1 MVFVGGTDE
10 HGVPITLTAE
20 REGKTPREVVDHWY
34 AHMKE
39 TFDRFGVS
47 FDNFSRTSTPLH
59 AANTQLF
66 YEKLKEGGYVSE
78 AESKQM
84 YSPTEGR
91 FLPDRYVEGTC
102 PVCGYKEAR
111 GDQCDNCGSWYEAY
125 ELIEPHS
132 KITGGPVEV
141 RETTHLY
148 LDLPKFT
155 DRLKAWVSGQDHW
168 RDSVR
173 NFVLGMIGGGLERRP
188 ITRDIAWGVPVP
200 EPGFEDKRFY
210 VWFDAPIGYVSS
222 TMEWAE
228 NVGEPDRWRE
238 YWQEGDTK
246 LVHFI
251 GKDNT
256 VFHAVVW
263 PAMLM
268 GVGEGGDEPYVL
280 PYDVAANEFMNLEV
294 VVDGEPRAMQ
304 MSTSRNLAVWLHEAL
319 DRFPADLLRFYLA
332 SILPETGDVVFS
344 WREFQSRVNS
354 DLIGTLGNYVNR
366 TLSFTEKYFDGSL
379 PRPENLSDEAREVFE
394 DFKELE
400 ARYERRMYAQRPR
413 DAFGS
418 FSRWGG
424 APTASSTPRP
434 LEEPQGGPGRG
445 PRRPLRLRGPA
456 RLYRLP
462 RLALRPRSD
471 GDAPGLLRRP
481 DHPRLGP
488 RPAPRGLRRL
498 GRQAPLQEG
507 RGRRGGGRRGE
518 AGERGQ
524 GLGGGPPRIRPL
536 PPAVHAGREDEDRQP
551 GDGDGAEGRPQP
563 EDLREPA
570 DDHGPEQKP
579 AVAQGRDDR
588 DCRPRALRREVP
600 RDGEGD
606 RHHGGEGDPDQE
618 EPQDDEGGLRGRE
631 RQRHARRRE
640 ETGARQ
646 RAAVA
651 QPVHRPGGPE
661 AARGH
666 RGVED
671 GDARGAE
678 ERGEG
683 EPIAQVDPGP
693 VLHLPLG
700 EEAKGGDRGDEQ
712 ERQVG
717 EQPARGLV
725 PFA

>member
-1 MVFVGGTDE
+1 MSEKKQRYLVTSALPYANGPLHIGHMAGAYLPADVFVRYLRMRGEDVVFVGGTDE

-20 REGKTPREVVDHWY
+20 REGKSPGEVVDHWY

-59 AANTQLF
+59 AGNTQLF
-66 YEKLKEGGYVSE
+66 YEKLKKGGYISE

-155 DRLKAWVSGQDHW
+155 ERLKDWVAGQDHW

-188 ITRDIAWGVPVP
+188 ITRDIKWGVPVP

-238 YWQEGDTK
+238 YWQEPDTK
-246 LVHFI
+246 LIHFI

-294 VVDGEPRAMQ
+294 VVDGSPRAMQ

-319 DRFPADLLRFYLA
+319 DQFPADLLRFYLA

-344 WREFQSRVNS
+344 WREFQGRVNS

-379 PRPENLSDEAREVFE
+379 PRPEALTDEAREAFE
-394 DFKELE
+394 DFKEME
-400 ARYERRMYAQRPR
+400 TRYERRMYAPRPR
-413 DAFGS
+413 DAFS
-418 FSRWGG
+418 E
-424 APTASSTPRP
+424 
-434 LEEPQGGPGRG
+434 L
-445 PRRPLRLRGPA
+445 
-456 RLYRLP
+456 
-462 RLALRPRSD
+462 LAM
-471 GDAPGLLRRP
+471 
-481 DHPRLGP
+481 
-488 RPAPRGLRRL
+488 
-498 GRQAPLQEG
+498 
-507 RGRRGGGRRGE
+507 GRRANRFFDAAAPWKSRK
-518 AGERGQ
+518 
-524 GLGGGPPRIRPL
+524 
-536 PPAVHAGREDEDRQP
+536 
-551 GDGDGAEGRPQP
+551 
-563 EDLREPA
+563 
-570 DDHGPEQKP
+570 DD
-579 AVAQGRDDR
+579 
-588 DCRPRALRREVP
+588 
-600 RDGEGD
+600 
-606 RHHGGEGDPDQE
+606 
-618 EPQDDEGGLRGRE
+618 
-631 RQRHARRRE
+631 
-640 ETGARQ
+640 
-646 RAAVA
+646 
-651 QPVHRPGGPE
+651 PE
-661 AARGH
+661 AARAALYACSVLLGSIAYH
-666 RGVED
+666 AAPFVPEAVENLRGFFEGPIARVSDLEGLPEVYTISGARPLFRKVED
-671 GDARGAE
+671 GEVEAAE
-678 ERGEG
+678 EKL
-683 EPIAQVDPGP
+683 AS
-693 VLHLPLG
+693 
-700 EEAKGGDRGDEQ
+700 A
-712 ERQVG
+712 
-717 EQPARGLV
+717 AR
-725 PFA
+725 A